1 MEQTK
6 DVVTQIRTHYDSF
19 SKSHRRLADF
29 ILENL
34 YEVAFLSINELSQRT
49 GISPATITRF
59 ARRLDFQ
66 GYPDLQRGLYEH
78 QKQWA
83 PFGQLKSL
91 LRRETPAE
99 DAGPDS
105 LQWTIQN
112 NIGLLEALYTPQL
125 RDSFARA
132 QEILHQAR
140 TIYIAGMRS
149 SYATQWTIQNNIGLL
164 EALYTPQLRDS
175 FARAQEIL
183 HQARTIYIAG
193 MRSSYATAYYLAF
206 MLQQMCDNVH
216 LLTTSTSDLPT
227 ALSDVRPEDCLLVI
241 SYARYTSSSYDIVSH
256 FHRAGCKIVALTDSL
271 TSPIALKATEVL
283 IAPNGGNFSYTSSSY
298 DIVSHF
304 HRAGC
309 KIVALTDSLTSPIA
323 LKATEVLIAPNGG
336 NFSPVG
342 AITLC
347 NCFITSL
354 GRLNAQ
360 QTLERMELQDKIALE
375 HHIYL

>member
-6 DVVTQIRTHYDSF
+6 DVVTQIRARYDSF
-19 SKSHRRLADF
+19 SKSHRKLADF
-29 ILENL
+29 ILENPH
-34 YEVAFLSINELSQRT
+34 EVAFLSINELSQRT

-125 RDSFARA
+125 RDA
-132 QEILHQAR
+132 
-140 TIYIAGMRS
+140 
-149 SYATQWTIQNNIGLL
+149 
-164 EALYTPQLRDS
+164 

-227 ALSDVRPEDCLLVI
+227 ALSDVRSEDCLLVI
-241 SYARYTSSSYDIVSH
+241 SYAR
-256 FHRAGCKIVALTDSL
+256 
-271 TSPIALKATEVL
+271 
-283 IAPNGGNFSYTSSSY
+283 YTSSSY

>member
-34 YEVAFLSINELSQRT
+34 HEVAFLSINELSQRT

-66 GYPDLQRGLYEH
+66 GYPDLQRGLYEL

-149 SYATQWTIQNNIGLL
+149 SYAT
-164 EALYTPQLRDS
+164 
-175 FARAQEIL
+175 
-183 HQARTIYIAG
+183 
-193 MRSSYATAYYLAF
+193 AYYLAF
-206 MLQQMCDNVH
+206 M
-216 LLTTSTSDLPT
+216 TTSICSPPPPATCPLRSVMSVRRTACWSSPMPGTPAPPMTSYPT
-227 ALSDVRPEDCLLVI
+227 STGRA
-241 SYARYTSSSYDIVSH
+241 ARSS
-256 FHRAGCKIVALTDSL
+256 L
-271 TSPIALKATEVL
+271 
-283 IAPNGGNFSYTSSSY
+283 
-298 DIVSHF
+298 
-304 HRAGC
+304 
-309 KIVALTDSLTSPIA
+309 
-323 LKATEVLIAPNGG
+323 
-336 NFSPVG
+336 
-342 AITLC
+342 
-347 NCFITSL
+347 
-354 GRLNAQ
+354 
-360 QTLERMELQDKIALE
+360 
-375 HHIYL
+375 

>member
-34 YEVAFLSINELSQRT
+34 HEVAFLSINELSQRT

-132 QEILHQAR
+132 IENQMFVVACNRVGPSPMGTYCGHSIIIDPWGDIIAEGGGEEEIITGSIDYTKTREVRDLIHMFRDRQP
-140 TIYIAGMRS
+140 TLYGD
-149 SYATQWTIQNNIGLL
+149 TLL
-164 EALYTPQLRDS
+164 
-175 FARAQEIL
+175 
-183 HQARTIYIAG
+183 
-193 MRSSYATAYYLAF
+193 
-206 MLQQMCDNVH
+206 
-216 LLTTSTSDLPT
+216 
-227 ALSDVRPEDCLLVI
+227 RPVD
-241 SYARYTSSSYDIVSH
+241 
-256 FHRAGCKIVALTDSL
+256 
-271 TSPIALKATEVL
+271 
-283 IAPNGGNFSYTSSSY
+283 
-298 DIVSHF
+298 
-304 HRAGC
+304 
-309 KIVALTDSLTSPIA
+309 
-323 LKATEVLIAPNGG
+323 
-336 NFSPVG
+336 
-342 AITLC
+342 
-347 NCFITSL
+347 
-354 GRLNAQ
+354 
-360 QTLERMELQDKIALE
+360 
-375 HHIYL
+375 

>member
-34 YEVAFLSINELSQRT
+34 HEVAFLSINELSQRT

-149 SYATQWTIQNNIGLL
+149 SYAT
-164 EALYTPQLRDS
+164 
-175 FARAQEIL
+175 
-183 HQARTIYIAG
+183 
-193 MRSSYATAYYLAF
+193 AYYLAF

-227 ALSDVRPEDCLLVI
+227 ALSDVRPED
-241 SYARYTSSSYDIVSH
+241 
-256 FHRAGCKIVALTDSL
+256 
-271 TSPIALKATEVL
+271 
-283 IAPNGGNFSYTSSSY
+283 
-298 DIVSHF
+298 
-304 HRAGC
+304 C

>member
-34 YEVAFLSINELSQRT
+34 HEVAFLSINELSQRT

-149 SYATQWTIQNNIGLL
+149 SYAT
-164 EALYTPQLRDS
+164 
-175 FARAQEIL
+175 
-183 HQARTIYIAG
+183 
-193 MRSSYATAYYLAF
+193 AYYLAF

-216 LLTTSTSDLPT
+216 LL
-227 ALSDVRPEDCLLVI
+227 
-241 SYARYTSSSYDIVSH
+241 
-256 FHRAGCKIVALTDSL
+256 
-271 TSPIALKATEVL
+271 
-283 IAPNGGNFSYTSSSY
+283 TSSSY

>member
-1 MEQTK
+1 MIVKRKLYYGTDK
-6 DVVTQIRTHYDSF
+6 RCCHPDPHPLRF
-19 SKSHRRLADF
+19 FFPKSHRRLADF

-34 YEVAFLSINELSQRT
+34 HEVAFLSINELSQRT

-112 NIGLLEALYTPQL
+112 NIGLLEALYTPP
-125 RDSFARA
+125 A
-132 QEILHQAR
+132 
-140 TIYIAGMRS
+140 AGFLCPRPGDPAS
-149 SYATQWTIQNNIGLL
+149 R
-164 EALYTPQLRDS
+164 P
-175 FARAQEIL
+175 
-183 HQARTIYIAG
+183 TIYIAG

-227 ALSDVRPEDCLLVI
+227 ALSDVHPRTACWSSPMPGTPAPPMT
-241 SYARYTSSSYDIVSH
+241 SYPTSTGRAARSS
-256 FHRAGCKIVALTDSL
+256 L
-271 TSPIALKATEVL
+271 
-283 IAPNGGNFSYTSSSY
+283 
-298 DIVSHF
+298 
-304 HRAGC
+304 
-309 KIVALTDSLTSPIA
+309 
-323 LKATEVLIAPNGG
+323 
-336 NFSPVG
+336 
-342 AITLC
+342 
-347 NCFITSL
+347 
-354 GRLNAQ
+354 
-360 QTLERMELQDKIALE
+360 
-375 HHIYL
+375 